1 MNIAGEHCEIISA
14 DSVQVYRLL
23 NIGSGKPDQE
33 QLQRVKHYLI
43 DVVDPDYRFTAG
55 DFVRMAHR
63 ASIEINSKGKIPL
76 FVGGTG
82 LYIDSFFKGLSDI
95 PPVDKSVRLKLYEEI
110 EEKGPIVL
118 HRALKE
124 VDPDFADKVHPNDP
138 QRIIRGLEVYRGT
151 GRSLSDYYK
160 SREGAESDQT
170 LYVGIAPEKS
180 ELHRRIELRVDSM
193 LGRGFVEEVENLRS
207 MGFSPEISSMKSIGY
222 AEINEYLDG
231 IVTFNESVEKIKS
244 MTKKFAKRQMT
255 WFRRNKKIEWFS
267 PGDEKK
273 IAKKIENWLN

>member
-1 MNIAGEHCEIISA
+1 
-14 DSVQVYRLL
+14 VQVYRHL

-33 QLQRVKHYLI
+33 QMQRIRHYLI

-55 DFVRMAHR
+55 DFVRMAHK
-63 ASIEINSKGKIPL
+63 ASSEITNKGKIPL

-82 LYIDSFFKGLSDI
+82 LYLDSFFQGLSHI
-95 PPVDKSVRLKLYEEI
+95 PPVDKSVRLKLYEEMK
-110 EEKGPIVL
+110 EKGAIEL
-118 HRALKE
+118 HRILKGI
-124 VDPDFADKVHPNDP
+124 DPEFAVKVHPNDP

-160 SREGAESDQT
+160 SREGAESEET
-170 LYVGIAPEKS
+170 LYVGISPEKS
-180 ELHRRIELRVDSM
+180 ELHRRIELRVDRM
-193 LGRGFVEEVENLRS
+193 MERGFVEEVEMLRG
-207 MGFSPEISSMKSIGY
+207 MGFSPEIPSMKSIGY
-222 AEINEYLDG
+222 AEVNEYLDG

-255 WFRRNKKIEWFS
+255 WFRRNKKIEWFD

-273 IAKKIENWLN
+273 ILKKIENWLN